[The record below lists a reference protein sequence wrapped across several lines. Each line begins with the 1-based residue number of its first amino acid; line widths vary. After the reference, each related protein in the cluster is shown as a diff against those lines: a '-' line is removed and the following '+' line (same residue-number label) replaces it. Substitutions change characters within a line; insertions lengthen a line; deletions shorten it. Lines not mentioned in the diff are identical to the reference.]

1 MVESMEYA
9 VPVILGIIAGAIGFV
24 PMLVALRLSRK
35 NATSSIVR
43 DAALYGLGGVCVSLL
58 VVVVEL
64 IVCALVARPQVLP
77 FGVSELLALIA
88 VTALYVVAS
97 NRTRNRVGREKER
110 LGE

>member
-1 MVESMEYA
+1 MEYA
-9 VPVILGIIAGAIGFV
+9 LPVLLGILAGAIGFV
-24 PMLVALRLSRK
+24 PMLIALRLSRR
-35 NATSSIVR
+35 NATTSVVR

-58 VVVVEL
+58 IVVVEL
-64 IVCALVARPQVLP
+64 IACALVARPLVLP

>member
-1 MVESMEYA
+1 MEYA
-9 VPVILGIIAGAIGFV
+9 LPVLLGILAGAIGFV
-24 PMLVALRLSRK
+24 PMFVALRLSRR
-35 NATSSIVR
+35 NATTSVVR

-64 IVCALVARPQVLP
+64 IACALVARPLVLP

-97 NRTRNRVGREKER
+97 NRARNRVGREKER